1 MASIGHP
8 SGVSVGNV
16 GIHEGGTAWK
26 VVELEETQKKSFS
39 NDFGLPC
46 TRINYG
52 HMIRV
57 I

>member
-8 SGVSVGNV
+8 SGSVCGQC

-46 TRINYG
+46 TRINHG
-52 HMIRV
+52 RMIHMI
-57 I
+57 